1 MHRYNGSEVMFR
13 RARACSL
20 DAHQQAQLVAAERGN
35 GLNGIEPAQ
44 REKDAVIETII
55 LAQAAAESYVN
66 WIFIQADVKPVSSS
80 WLGRWG
86 GLHRVGE
93 ALGRTVEYLPSEH
106 NRFFKELNAWR
117 NYLVHG
123 DEKAYNVLR
132 SALMMSGNGE
142 PGDARDVIDRLDSG
156 LASAVIQRA
165 RSAFTW
171 AAGQTGINAPSAS
184 WLSPTELSSEPV
196 ARDGRRAQMS
206 RS

>member
-13 RARACSL
+13 RASACSL
-20 DAHQQAQLVAAERGN
+20 AAHQQAERATAERGN
-35 GLNGIEPAQ
+35 GLSGMEPAQ

-66 WIFIQADVKPVSSS
+66 WIFIQANVQPVSSS

-93 ALGRTVEYLPSEH
+93 ALGRTVQYLPSEH
-106 NRFFKELNAWR
+106 NRFFRDLKAWR

-123 DEKAYNVLR
+123 DEKAYNALR
-132 SALMMSGNGE
+132 SELTMSVNDE
-142 PGDARDVIDRLDSG
+142 PGDAREVIDRLDSG
-156 LASAVIQRA
+156 LASGIVQRA
-165 RSAFTW
+165 RAAFTW

-184 WLSPTELSSEPV
+184 WLSPTELSSEP
-196 ARDGRRAQMS
+196 GS
-206 RS
+206 P